1 MGDATWDDGSCVAF
15 FMPLGREI
23 FNRRPVMESWIRNML
38 DESGFVYEAYLR
50 DLAIDY
56 LESILLAT
64 E

>member
-1 MGDATWDDGSCVAF
+1 
-15 FMPLGREI
+15 
-23 FNRRPVMESWIRNML
+23 MESWIRNML
-38 DESGFVYEAYLR
+38 DESGFVSEGYEAYLR